1 MVTGRLRESAGS
13 PPAVV
18 EKKKKTKITHRGT
31 AFSVSFS
38 PSRLASWVGPSG
50 RRARVRLTL
59 EDVNIFRAELMRK
72 EKKCR
77 EEKNGAPCLQCTARA
92 RHALCFRGRAR

>member
-1 MVTGRLRESAGS
+1 M
-13 PPAVV
+13 
-18 EKKKKTKITHRGT
+18 
-31 AFSVSFS
+31 
-38 PSRLASWVGPSG
+38 
-50 RRARVRLTL
+50 